1 LDLFQLSFFSG
12 ARRIFAGIINKIR
25 LFKKVRRSLFMP
37 TLSDVAKRANV
48 SKMTVSRVINRPE
61 QVTDELKSLVYKA
74 MEDLNYKPNRLARAL
89 AEQRT
94 QIIKLYILEEMENVE
109 PYYMNL
115 LTGIANELDN
125 YSYGL
130 QLLTRESTH
139 IGESDGYIICG
150 MRESDYENID
160 QIGQPV
166 VLFGEN
172 VHNYDFVD
180 SNNTLSIEKAYEHGV
195 RTGYTSIVFIQLK
208 IDEPFARSR
217 EKGYL
222 NAANKHQFPTQ
233 VIRLENSST
242 EASIFIKEHLEEYP
256 ANTLFICATDRLA
269 LGISRTI
276 IELGGQVPDAYG
288 VTGHDG
294 VFLDQI
300 ASPRLTTL
308 KQPIKEMGAA
318 CARMVIQK
326 IKDQGKTQE
335 SQLYETELIR
345 GGTTRK
351 SETE

>member
-1 LDLFQLSFFSG
+1 
-12 ARRIFAGIINKIR
+12 
-25 LFKKVRRSLFMP
+25 MT

-61 QVTDELKSLVYKA
+61 QVTNELKDLVYQA

-89 AEQRT
+89 AEKRT

-115 LTGIANELDN
+115 LTGIANELDK
-125 YSYGL
+125 YSYAL

-160 QIGQPV
+160 QIKQPI

-180 SNNTLSIEKAYEHGV
+180 SDNTLSIEKAYEHGV
-195 RTGYTSIVFIQLK
+195 ATGYTSIVFIQLK
-208 IDEPFARSR
+208 VNEPFANSR
-217 EKGYL
+217 EKGYF
-222 NAANKHQFPTQ
+222 NAANKHQLPTQ
-233 VIRLENSST
+233 VIRLRNSSK
-242 EASIFIKEHLEEYP
+242 EASAFIKEHVKEHP

-269 LGISRTI
+269 LGISRGV
-276 IELGGQVPDAYG
+276 IELGEQVPDRYG

-308 KQPIKEMGAA
+308 KQPNKEMGAA

-326 IKDQGKTQE
+326 IKDQGKRQG
-335 SQLYETELIR
+335 SQLYEAELIK

-351 SETE
+351 VETK